1 MQRARYSYRSDPTV
15 PVFDDSRP
23 LVIFDGVCV
32 LCSSGVQWMLRRDP
46 DGATQFAVI
55 QSRVPRAL
63 YRHYGLDADRFDTF
77 MVLDAGRASTRWSA
91 TLAAART
98 MRAPWRWLGIV
109 GRIVPDVVGNRLYD
123 IVQRNRFDWFGTRS
137 QCFMPKDGERHRFLV
152 DDAMLP
158 DDVSEATR
166 DWHVRGGEPR
176 V

>member
-1 MQRARYSYRSDPTV
+1 MMQRARYSYRSDPTV

-63 YRHYGLDADRFDTF
+63 YRHYGLDANRFDTF

-91 TLAAART
+91 TLAAALWA
-98 MRAPWRWLGIV
+98 MDAPVYQPSILAGLSLGLLGASAALV
-109 GRIVPDVVGNRLYD
+109 AA
-123 IVQRNRFDWFGTRS
+123 RNRFHRALDRS
-137 QCFMPKDGERHRFLV
+137 VAGDRERMEQLSDRIWEL
-152 DDAMLP
+152 
-158 DDVSEATR
+158 
-166 DWHVRGGEPR
+166 
-176 V
+176 